1 MIKVF
6 ASKTGQEE
14 IDEVTSTLKSQ
25 WLGLGVKVEKFEKEL
40 AERNNF
46 KSVVMTDSCSN
57 SLYTAINCF
66 KFPPGSEI
74 ILPSLTFVSCAHAVV
89 LNNCIPIFC
98 DVEYDTMNCSL
109 ETIEKHITSKTVAI
123 MVVHYAGKPVNIG
136 PILELGLPI
145 IEDAA
150 HAIDSKLNGIYCG
163 GLGDIGCFSFD
174 SMKNISAGEGGA
186 IVASSPSMIERV
198 KRLRYCGI
206 AKSGVDAAKEN
217 KTRWWETEVLY
228 AAIRQMPND
237 IIASVALAQLR
248 KLDRLQNIRKGV
260 WDSYQ
265 TEFENI
271 QQIIR
276 PVNAAKN
283 EQHSYFTYAIK
294 VATKDSEDKRD
305 KLAHFLYDNGIY
317 TTLRY
322 YPIHFMKLYQN
333 NQQLP
338 NTRKING
345 TVLNLPIHPD
355 LSNKNIDKI
364 VTKVKEFFK

>member
-14 IDEVTSTLKSQ
+14 IDEVTSTLQSQ
-25 WLGLGVKVEKFEKEL
+25 WLGTGPKVATFEKEL

-57 SLYTAINCF
+57 SLYTAIKCF
-66 KFPPGSEI
+66 DFPPGSEI
-74 ILPSLTFVSCAHAVV
+74 IVPSLTFVSCAHAIA
-89 LNNCIPIFC
+89 LNNCFPVFC

-109 ETIEKHITSKTVAI
+109 ETIAKHVTPKTKAI
-123 MVVHYAGKPVNIG
+123 MVVHYGGKPVNIG

-150 HAIDSKLNGIYCG
+150 CAIDSKLDGVYCG
-163 GLGDIGCFSFD
+163 AIGDIGCFSFD
-174 SMKNISAGEGGA
+174 SMKNLSAGEGGA
-186 IVASSPSMIERV
+186 IVAASPSMIERV

-217 KTRWWETEVLY
+217 KNRWWETEVLY
-228 AAIRQMPND
+228 PAIRQMPND
-237 IIASVALAQLR
+237 IIASIALAQLR
-248 KLDRLQNIRKGV
+248 KLDKLQEIRKNV
-260 WDSYQ
+260 WNIYQ
-265 TEFENI
+265 KEFINLPLNQPI
-271 QQIIR
+271 D
-276 PVNAAKN
+276 AKSN

-294 VATKDSEDKRD
+294 LLSIGERD
-305 KLAHFLYDNGIY
+305 KLAHYLYDHGIY

-322 YPIHFMKLYQN
+322 YPIHYMKLYKT
-333 NQQLP
+333 NQKLP
-338 NTRKING
+338 NTDTLNE

-355 LSNKNIDKI
+355 LSDNDIDKI
-364 VTKVKEFFK
+364 INKVKEFFK